1 MALGQKEPLVSVCVP
16 TYNKARYLRKSLDS
30 IINQTYGNLEI
41 IVSDNPSTDNT
52 EEMVKSFTDERM
64 KYYRNPT
71 NIGCYNNY
79 NRCLKVATG
88 EFVAFYH
95 SDDIYELSIV
105 EKEVESLQNH
115 TDVAAVFT
123 PDTLLNEN
131 DKVIAKTNILKELR
145 EIEELFI
152 GITTCMGTNM
162 RSTRSLGNTL
172 YRIQCK
178 LTRNL

>member
-1 MALGQKEPLVSVCVP
+1 
-16 TYNKARYLRKSLDS
+16 
-30 IINQTYGNLEI
+30 
-41 IVSDNPSTDNT
+41 
-52 EEMVKSFTDERM
+52 M
-64 KYYRNPT
+64 K
-71 NIGCYNNY
+71 IA
-79 NRCLKVATG
+79 KG

-95 SDDIYELSIV
+95 SDDMYESDIV
-105 EKEVESLQNH
+105 EKEVEFLQNH
-115 TDVAAVFT
+115 ADVAAVFT
-123 PDTLLNEN
+123 LDRLINEN